1 MKITIPF
8 LFALLCGS
16 LSAQVSL
23 APPLHPQ
30 FETAAD
36 APLSGGFLYTYASGT
51 STLLNTYS
59 DSLGQ
64 IPNPD
69 PILLDVTGAPSNG
82 SAQVQIWLGNNSYK
96 FCAFSSAM
104 VQQWCS
110 DNVTGYLGLLNQ
122 SNTWTFAQTFT
133 QIITSTQTDNQIIVG
148 APGNQTTLD
157 FPPCTGN
164 CVLHFPNATATMVAN
179 QNGQLITP
187 SINGTQVLYT
197 PGTYIT
203 LPNQSPVGTGAFELV
218 SLVNSPVQAI
228 QASTGAISGI
238 DGIAVTPSGT
248 TGNAII
254 QETGICPCLYDG
266 STSAGDYV
274 QASALSAGQCH
285 DAGGTYPASGQVIGR
300 VLSSNAGS
308 GFYNTLLFGP
318 EVNVGSVHTIF
329 TIANNTQ
336 TTALTSTVP
345 LAAVSFPAG
354 SLNTVNKTFRM
365 QAGLQVAAA
374 ATETGAAYW
383 GMGNTAALGIY
394 GSIDSASLTST
405 TLTANSTVT
414 CSVSST
420 GSGGTI
426 TCAPITVASAGTPQ
440 VVPYVFTID
449 LTRTVYVGP
458 ACSFTVANGANA
470 CTTNAFTVEQL
481 N

>member
-16 LSAQVSL
+16 LFAQVSL

-36 APLSGGFLYTYASGT
+36 APLSGGFLYTYAAGT
-51 STLLNTYS
+51 STLLTTYS
-59 DSLGQ
+59 DSLGL

-148 APGNQTTLD
+148 APGNQTTVD

-164 CVLHFPNATATMVAN
+164 CVLHFPNASTTLVGN
-179 QNGQLITP
+179 QNAQLITP
-187 SINGTQVLYT
+187 LINGTAMYYT

-203 LPNQSPVGTGAFELV
+203 LPNQSPTGTGSFALASF
-218 SLVNSPVQAI
+218 VNSPVQAVTTS
-228 QASTGAISGI
+228 AGATSGVE
-238 DGIAVTPSGT
+238 GIVVTPSAT
-248 TGNAII
+248 TGNATI
-254 QETGICPCLYDG
+254 QQTGISPCFYDG
-266 STSAGDYV
+266 ATSAGDYV
-274 QASALSAGQCH
+274 QISPTNAGLCH
-285 DAGGTYPASGQVIGR
+285 DAGATYPNSGQVIGR
-300 VLSSNAGS
+300 VLSSNAVG
-308 GFYNTLLFGP
+308 GIYNTLLFGP
-318 EVNVGSVHTIF
+318 EVSASSVHTVF
-329 TIANNTQ
+329 TNATNTQ
-336 TTALTSTVP
+336 TFSGTATNP

-354 SLNTVNKTFRM
+354 SLNVVNKTIRL
-365 QAGLQVAAA
+365 QAGLQIGAA
-374 ATETGAAYW
+374 ATETGVAYW
-383 GMGNTAALGIY
+383 GFGNTTALGTY
-394 GSIDSASLTST
+394 ATIDSASLTSN
-405 TLTANSTVT
+405 TLGANSILT

-420 GSGGTI
+420 GVGGALTCSPVTI
-426 TCAPITVASAGTPQ
+426 ASSGTPAFG
-440 VVPYVFTID
+440 PFTISLD
-449 LTRTVYVGP
+449 LTRAIYVGP
-458 ACSFTVANGANA
+458 ACSFSVSNGANA